1 MDLNRTMLIGN
12 VTRDPELR
20 TTPTGQTVCSFGLAT
35 NRMWKDRQTGERKQ
49 SVEFHNIV
57 AWSGLAQTIG
67 QFVKKGSRLYIDGRL
82 QTRTWDDPAGQKRN
96 RTEITAENMILLD
109 RPGASANRPAPD
121 TTATTPDAPA
131 AAPDDTEI
139 NVEEI
144 PF

>member
-20 TTPTGQTVCSFGLAT
+20 TTPNGQTVCSFGLAT

-109 RPGASANRPAPD
+109 RPGAGASRPAPD
-121 TTATTPDAPA
+121 AAAPTPDAPA

>member
-20 TTPTGQTVCSFGLAT
+20 TTPSGQTVCSFGLAT

-109 RPGASANRPAPD
+109 RPGTGASRAPAAAPP
-121 TTATTPDAPA
+121 APDAPA
-131 AAPDDTEI
+131 PAPDDTEI